1 MLRNYQGAQLILQS
15 LTSESIGRLNE
26 TWGNVS
32 SSKISIIQNVMNIIS
47 KNIDFN
53 LCVEEVA
60 NGISI
65 IPDIE
70 LIFQE
75 YISSCTSVAKK
86 QIKINFKHARKVVA
100 FNQYLSKLSF
110 PYVKRN
116 EIRFLLDTLDPL
128 PDELIQHFSRSHE
141 YGSTG
146 KPKTI
151 QMMIHGLSCRL
162 TRGTLHVI
170 SGKIEDLLDLLLDSD
185 LSVLLRDITEELF
198 LTHKY
203 YISNADLCYTLL
215 QRLESP
221 PLSKYSLAEQ
231 AVIMKRHLIIRS
243 K

>member
-1 MLRNYQGAQLILQS
+1 MLRNYQGAQLVLQS

-26 TWGNVS
+26 TWGGVS
-32 SSKISIIQNVMNIIS
+32 SSKISIIQNVMNVIS

-53 LCVEEVA
+53 FCVSEVTH
-60 NGISI
+60 GISN

-86 QIKINFKHARKVVA
+86 QIKINFKQARKVVA
-100 FNQYLSKLSF
+100 FNQYLSRLSF
-110 PYVKRN
+110 SLLKHP
-116 EIRFLLDTLDPL
+116 EIRFLLDSLDPL
-128 PDELIQHFSRSHE
+128 PDELIQYFSRSHE

-151 QMMIHGLSCRL
+151 QITIHGLSCRL
-162 TRGTLHVI
+162 NRGTLNVI
-170 SGKIEDLLDLLLDSD
+170 SGKIDDLLDLLLDPD
-185 LSVLLRDITEELF
+185 LSILLRDITEELF

-203 YISNADLCYTLL
+203 YISNADLCYFLL
-215 QRLESP
+215 QRLEIP
-221 PLSKYSLAEQ
+221 QLSKYSIAEQ
-231 AVIMKRHLIIRS
+231 AVIMKRHLVVRR